1 MIMDTATIFNRVL
14 FSSHMEE
21 IHDDFKRDIEEAG
34 LSDHQ
39 VYQQLHAFDRLVREK
54 IDGCGVKPS
63 ALANFV
69 EEMLENKRI
78 HEISGLNDAN
88 VFTDIKDFLKRAV
101 EILEDSSLIGD
112 IVPPKTLESIFPTDE
127 ELRVHVA
134 YFGEYCDGY
143 TASDEADIQNE
154 SENVVEF
161 FSGKSWK
168 QIAMADETEIMRNT
182 DWSDFDWNA
191 WKHVREI
198 GASEA
203 NHPSRFAGIFRD
215 EEIAVIAA
223 GAPKNVD
230 LKKAAEAVS
239 KKSAEPSLK

>member
-1 MIMDTATIFNRVL
+1 
-14 FSSHMEE
+14 MEE
-21 IHDDFKRDIEEAG
+21 VHDNFKGDVDENG
-34 LSDHQ
+34 LSCHQ
-39 VYQQLHAFDRLVREK
+39 VYQQFHAFDRLVREK
-54 IDGCGVKPS
+54 IDGYGVKPA

-69 EEMLENKRI
+69 EEMLNNKRI
-78 HEISGLNDAN
+78 HEISGLNAAN

-127 ELRVHVA
+127 ELRAHVA

-182 DWSDFDWNA
+182 NWSDFDWNA

-198 GASEA
+198 GAGEA

-223 GAPKNVD
+223 SAPVGAN
-230 LKKAAEAVS
+230 LKTAAEAVV
-239 KKSAEPSLK
+239 KKTNNPEVK